1 MPHQPS
7 ALAATPY
14 PLLSRIDD
22 PADLRALSNEE
33 LGKLAVELRAFLID
47 SVSRTGGHLAAGL
60 GVVELTIALHH
71 VFDTPED
78 RIIWDVGHQAY
89 PHKILTGRRERMH
102 RMRKKGGLSGFPKRS
117 ESAYDTFGVGHS
129 STSISAALGMAIAAK
144 LKGERRQVIA
154 VIGDGALGAGMA
166 FEALNH
172 GGPLDPDVLVILN
185 DNEMSIS
192 PPVGAISR
200 HLSKLLSGRFY
211 TRMREGSKNALA
223 KMPQLRQLA
232 GRWEE
237 HMKGMV
243 MPSTYFEELG
253 FNYIGPID
261 GHDIDAV
268 VATLKNMKQMPG
280 PRLLHLVTQKGHGFE
295 PAEHAP
301 TTYHGVTPFDRATGA
316 LHKNKSAKSKAG
328 KSYTQIF
335 GDWLCDTAASD
346 PRLLGITPAMREGS
360 GLVEFAKRYPE
371 RYFDVGI
378 AEQHAVTLA
387 AGMACEGM
395 KPVVAIYSTFLQ
407 RAYDQLVHDVC
418 LQGLDV
424 TLAVDRAGLVGAD
437 GATHAGS
444 FDLSYARPLPN
455 LVIAAPADENE
466 CRQLLATAYQHPG
479 PALVRYPRG
488 TGPGAAIDKQ
498 AKPLPIG
505 KGELRRQGLDVALL
519 AFGSRVAAAEQVG
532 ERLGLTV
539 ANMRFIKPLDELLIL
554 ELADRHRLLVTIE
567 ENAIAGGAGSAVSEL
582 LAEHGINVRCLHL
595 GLPDLCQEQAEHG
608 EQLAAC
614 GLDADGIE
622 ASVRMEMA
630 ELEPALA
637 LDASKDSV
645 QLREVVRQ

>member
-1 MPHQPS
+1 MPDQQF
-7 ALAATPY
+7 ALAADLY

-22 PADLRALSNEE
+22 PADLRALSTDE
-33 LGKLAVELRAFLID
+33 LGQLAVELRAFLID

-60 GVVELTIALHH
+60 GVVELTIALHL
-71 VFDTPED
+71 VFDTPHD

-102 RMRKKGGLSGFPKRS
+102 RMRQKGGLSGFPKRS
-117 ESAYDTFGVGHS
+117 ESEYDTFGVGHS

-144 LKGERRQVIA
+144 LKGERRQVVA

-172 GGPLDPDVLVILN
+172 GGPLDPDLLVILN

-200 HLSKLLSGRFY
+200 HLAKLLSGRFY
-211 TRMREGSKNALA
+211 TRMREGSKQALA
-223 KMPQLRQLA
+223 GMPQLRQLA

-261 GHDIDAV
+261 GHDINAV

-316 LHKNKSAKSKAG
+316 LHKSKAAKSKAG

-335 GDWLCDTAASD
+335 GEWLCDTAAQDS
-346 PRLLGITPAMREGS
+346 RLLGITPAMREGS

-437 GATHAGS
+437 GSTHAGS

-466 CRQLLATAYQHPG
+466 CRQLLQSAYEHPG

-488 TGPGAAIDKQ
+488 TGPGVAIDKQ
-498 AKPLPIG
+498 TKPLPIG
-505 KGELRRQGLDVALL
+505 KGQLRRQGQDVALL
-519 AFGSRVAAAEQVG
+519 AFGSRVTAAEQVG

-582 LAEHGINVRCLHL
+582 LAEHGVNVRCLHL

-614 GLDADGIE
+614 GLDAAGIE
-622 ASVRMEMA
+622 ASVRAEMA
-630 ELEPALA
+630 ELGMEPEHTRL
-637 LDASKDSV
+637 SSV
-645 QLREVVRQ
+645 CAV

>member
-1 MPHQPS
+1 
-7 ALAATPY
+7 
-14 PLLSRIDD
+14 
-22 PADLRALSNEE
+22 
-33 LGKLAVELRAFLID
+33 
-47 SVSRTGGHLAAGL
+47 
-60 GVVELTIALHH
+60 
-71 VFDTPED
+71 
-78 RIIWDVGHQAY
+78 
-89 PHKILTGRRERMH
+89 
-102 RMRKKGGLSGFPKRS
+102 
-117 ESAYDTFGVGHS
+117 
-129 STSISAALGMAIAAK
+129 
-144 LKGERRQVIA
+144 
-154 VIGDGALGAGMA
+154 
-166 FEALNH
+166 
-172 GGPLDPDVLVILN
+172 
-185 DNEMSIS
+185 
-192 PPVGAISR
+192 
-200 HLSKLLSGRFY
+200 
-211 TRMREGSKNALA
+211 
-223 KMPQLRQLA
+223 MPQLRQLA

-316 LHKNKSAKSKAG
+316 LHKSKAAKSKAG

-335 GDWLCDTAASD
+335 GDWLCDTAAQDS
-346 PRLLGITPAMREGS
+346 RLLGITPAMREGS

-466 CRQLLATAYQHPG
+466 CRQLLQTAYQHPG

-488 TGPGAAIDKQ
+488 TGPGVAIDKQ
-498 AKPLPIG
+498 TKPLPIG
-505 KGELRRQGLDVALL
+505 KGELRRQGQDIALL

-554 ELADRHRLLVTIE
+554 QLADRHRLLVTIE

-582 LAEHGINVRCLHL
+582 LAEHGINVHCLHL
-595 GLPDLCQEQAEHG
+595 GLPDTCQEQAEHG

-614 GLDADGIE
+614 GLDAA
-622 ASVRMEMA
+622 ASRRACGRRWNRRYRASGYRIIQRPDADCLGSLPRHSPKPCQCRRQRPLRRQRSAKSTICESNARVRVAAIHPHQAPSSAALTVNNSRPPEISVGA
-630 ELEPALA
+630 IPETGPLRPARRPAQASSAASISTSSRIRSMIRPLRNSGSNSDSIA
-637 LDASKDSV
+637 LIRFDEV
-645 QLREVVRQ
+645 QRHVRGMRKRSMCWTTGERKRSRDRLS